1 MAHVNYKNLES
12 GEKYYTVTVKPT
24 MSAPKMHLE
33 TYTALDV
40 LFDWTPFPL
49 PRGANRLLG
58 TTALVRGA
66 DGAAQQINFDLYF
79 AKSTPAGTAPT
90 SIGTEHATANGVGY
104 FNELIGTQQ
113 ILVADYSH
121 GLDFM
126 SVATAQTVG
135 GSGGGQSPIM
145 MPSHKSGQPYQ
156 FYVAGIDI
164 TGGDFNSDCALNEGD
179 GHAAGASR
187 ALTLSGT
194 AAGAMF
200 AKGDVIGAHDGA
212 AIGTIATVESNT
224 AITLE
229 TNNTDALANG
239 DLIYNLNPIT
249 LIFSFERGN

>member
-164 TGGDFNSDCALNEGD
+164 TGG
-179 GHAAGASR
+179 
-187 ALTLSGT
+187 
-194 AAGAMF
+194 
-200 AKGDVIGAHDGA
+200 
-212 AIGTIATVESNT
+212 IGTIATVESNT

>member
-24 MSAPKMHLE
+24 MLAAKMHLE
-33 TYTALDV
+33 TYSTLDV

-49 PRGANRLLG
+49 PRGANRLVG

-79 AKSTPAGTAPT
+79 AKSTSAGVAPS

-104 FNELIGTQQ
+104 YNELIGTQQ

-145 MPSHKSGQPYQ
+145 MSSHGTGQQDQ

-164 TGGDFNSDCALNEGD
+164 TGGDFHSDCAINESEGY
-179 GHAAGASR
+179 AAGASR
-187 ALTLSGT
+187 ALTLNGT
-194 AAGAMF
+194 GASSMF
-200 AKGDVIGAHDGA
+200 DVGDVIAAHDGA
-212 AIGTIATVESNT
+212 AIGTIATVSSDT

-229 TNNTDALANG
+229 RENIDALENA
-239 DLIYNLNPIT
+239 DLVYNVNPIT